1 MLTRILKFLK
11 GYVRIRL
18 SGYAP
23 ERFFNLCGHHGI
35 VLWDVRY
42 IGTEYEMCVSVGGFR
57 SLRPLV
63 RKTRTKVAI
72 LERHGLPFLLQRYR
86 RRKLFAA
93 GALGAAVLLWLMS
106 LFIWNIHIEGN
117 DLLSDDEVL
126 RYLTEINIVHG
137 MRKSEVQGS
146 EIEAALREYFPEIT
160 WTSVE
165 VKGTRLIVHVK
176 ESEEGGTSKDVEIA
190 EELPADL
197 VATQAGT
204 VVSMIV
210 RSGTPAVQEGDS
222 VEAGDVLV
230 ASRVEVCN
238 DDGEVASVSFVHAD
252 ADITIRHEERYE
264 SSFSMQYE
272 KKVYTG
278 RRRFSFYVLLGN
290 RRFTFALPGAAFGQS
305 DVITTEAPLKLT
317 ENFYLPLTFGKNT
330 VQEYGIVDAVY
341 TEEEA
346 AARAEEELALFFE
359 KLSIKGLQ
367 IIENN
372 VKIDTNGK
380 LCTASGS
387 YVVDEAAVREETPDM
402 SLPDQNDSEEEGNGT

>member
-35 VLWDVRY
+35 VLWDVRFT
-42 IGTEYEMCVSVGGFR
+42 GTEYEMCVSVGGFR

-63 RKTRTKVAI
+63 RKTRTKVVI
-72 LERHGLPFLLQRYR
+72 LERYGLPFLLHRYQK
-86 RRKLFAA
+86 RKIFVL
-93 GALGAAVLLWLMS
+93 GALCGAILLWLLS

-117 DLLSDDEVL
+117 YHLSDDVILSYLNDIEV
-126 RYLTEINIVHG
+126 VHG
-137 MRKSEVQGS
+137 MRKSEVRGS
-146 EIEAALREYFPEIT
+146 EIEAGLREYFPEIT

-165 VKGTRLIVHVK
+165 VKGTRLIVHVR
-176 ESEEGGTSKDVEIA
+176 ESEEGETTKIA
-190 EELPADL
+190 DEEPADL
-197 VATQAGT
+197 VTSQSGT

-210 RSGTPAVQEGDS
+210 RSGTPAVREGAS
-222 VEAGDVLV
+222 VEDGDILV
-230 ASRVEVCN
+230 ASRVEIYN
-238 DDGEVASVSFVHAD
+238 DDGELASVNFVHAD
-252 ADITIRHEERYE
+252 ADITIRHEEYYE
-264 SSFSMQYE
+264 ESFSVQYE

-278 RRRFSFYVLLGN
+278 RRRLSFYVTLG
-290 RRFTFALPGAAFGQS
+290 RHRFTFALPGASFEQS
-305 DVITTEAPLKLT
+305 DVITADVPLKLT
-317 ENFYLPLTFGKNT
+317 ENFYLPITIGKNT
-330 VQEYGIVDAVY
+330 AQEYEVQDAVY

-372 VKIDTNGK
+372 VKIDTDGEQ
-380 LCTASGS
+380 CTASGT
-387 YVVDEAAVREETPDM
+387 YVIDEEAVQESAPDM
-402 SLPDQNDSEEEGNGT
+402 SLQTQDDSEEEGNGT

>member
-35 VLWDVRY
+35 VLWDVRF

-63 RKTRTKVAI
+63 RKTRTRVVI
-72 LERHGLPFLLQRYR
+72 LERHGLPFLLHRYR
-86 RRKLFAA
+86 KRKIFTL
-93 GALGAAVLLWLMS
+93 GALGAFVLLRVLS

-117 DLLSDDEVL
+117 NSLSDDEIL

-137 MRKSEVQGS
+137 MQKSTVQGS

-176 ESEEGGTSKDVEIA
+176 ESEEGETSKNVEI
-190 EELPADL
+190 EDESPADL
-197 VATQAGT
+197 VATRAGT

-210 RSGTPAVQEGDS
+210 RSGTPAVQEGAS

-238 DDGEVASVSFVHAD
+238 DDGEVANVSFVHAA
-252 ADITIRHEERYE
+252 ADIAIRYEEHYE
-264 SSFSMQYE
+264 SSFPMQYE
-272 KKVYTG
+272 KKIYTG
-278 RRRFSFYVLLGN
+278 CRWLSFYMNFGN
-290 RRFTFALPGAAFGQS
+290 HRFTFALPGASFSQF
-305 DVITTEAPLKLT
+305 DVITAEVPLKLT

-330 VQEYGIVDAVY
+330 VQEYENTDAVY

-346 AARAEEELALFFE
+346 TVRAEEELALFFE

-367 IIENN
+367 I
-372 VKIDTNGK
+372 
-380 LCTASGS
+380 
-387 YVVDEAAVREETPDM
+387 
-402 SLPDQNDSEEEGNGT
+402 